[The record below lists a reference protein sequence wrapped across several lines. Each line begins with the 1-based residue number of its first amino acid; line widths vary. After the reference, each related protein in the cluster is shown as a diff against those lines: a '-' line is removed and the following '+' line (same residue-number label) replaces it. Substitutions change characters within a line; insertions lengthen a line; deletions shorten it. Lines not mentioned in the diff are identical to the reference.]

1 MEQQV
6 YSRMAE
12 IEGAHWWFVARRRI
26 LREAI
31 RRLVPLPPGARLLEA
46 GCGTGGNL
54 AMLEDFGE
62 VSAFEPDARARQ
74 LASRKTKILLRA
86 GRLPSDVPFEAEAFD
101 LVVALDV
108 LEHLDDDLA
117 GLEVLGSRLRPG
129 GWMLIT
135 VPAFSFLWSHHD
147 VVHHH
152 KRRYRRKELVRLA
165 SAAGLA
171 PVTATY
177 FNTLLFPMVAV
188 VRFAK
193 NLLGVEGADDS
204 RVPAPLVNGLLGA
217 VFASE
222 RHLVSRI
229 ALPIGLSILM
239 LARRPWP

>member
-26 LREAI
+26 LRAAI
-31 RRLVPLPPGARLLEA
+31 SRLVPLPPAARLLEA

-54 AMLEDFGE
+54 AMLEGFGE
-62 VSAFEPDARARQ
+62 VSAFEPDARARE
-74 LASRKTKILLRA
+74 LARRKTAIQLRE
-86 GRLPSDVPFEAEAFD
+86 GRLPAEVPFEAETFD

-117 GLEVLGSRLRPG
+117 SLKALRDRLRPG

-152 KRRYRRKELVRLA
+152 RRRYRKKALVRLA
-165 SAAGLA
+165 LAADLSL
-171 PVTATY
+171 VTATY
-177 FNTLLFPMVAV
+177 FNSLLFPVVAV
-188 VRFAK
+188 VRFGK
-193 NLLGVEGADDS
+193 NLLGIESADDS
-204 RVPAPLVNGLLGA
+204 DVPAHPLNDLLGA

-222 RHLVSRI
+222 RHLVGRI
-229 ALPIGLSILM
+229 GLPIGVSILM
-239 LARRPWP
+239 LARRPGP